1 MMTVEA
7 YRETG
12 SVHGALAKRAD
23 MIYAAF
29 SPEQQEIVRQI
40 MLRLTAPG
48 EGQVDTRRRATI
60 VELVTSPSKAEAF
73 ETVVRA
79 MAEARL
85 LTAGSD
91 EQSGER
97 LVDVSHEALIRSWP
111 QLRKWIDS
119 DRAGLRTRTRIT
131 EAARDWKK
139 AGGNPT
145 YFYTG
150 ARLAVADEWNRSH
163 PGELNEDETDF
174 FRSTCAAVGYAGYF
188 LFISC

>member
-1 MMTVEA
+1 
-7 YRETG
+7 
-12 SVHGALAKRAD
+12 
-23 MIYAAF
+23 
-29 SPEQQEIVRQI
+29 
-40 MLRLTAPG
+40 
-48 EGQVDTRRRATI
+48 
-60 VELVTSPSKAEAF
+60 
-73 ETVVRA
+73 

-174 FRSTCAAVGYAGYF
+174 FRSTCVAVGYAGYF